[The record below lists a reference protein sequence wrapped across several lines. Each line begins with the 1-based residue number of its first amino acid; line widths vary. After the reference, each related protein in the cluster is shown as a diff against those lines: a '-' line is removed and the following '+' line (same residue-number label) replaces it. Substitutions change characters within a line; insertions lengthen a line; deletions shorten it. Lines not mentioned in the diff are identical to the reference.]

1 MDREIDPVERQE
13 PDRPGAE
20 PNQKPS
26 LRDQLDSRER
36 RPLVNRSY
44 AYCLSDAELETMK
57 DIGRF
62 RTIAVDDLAQHR
74 YQGNRDEMRQDLRSL
89 QDQGLIQ
96 RRTIWTGRQ
105 GDRLTVFVLSK
116 RGKALLEREPRQPMD
131 QRIYAG
137 FVKPAEVHH
146 DAAIYR
152 MYQTET
158 KKIEQAA
165 GRIRRVV
172 LDYELKQE
180 VYRPLAKARAKAS
193 PLSPEYGRRQ
203 AEIANQNSLKVIH
216 GKILLPDL
224 RIEYDTATGERAHVD
239 LELATHHYRGSSMRA
254 KAEAGFKMYA
264 PQESVAG
271 LTAAFDPELISEIYS
286 F

>member
-1 MDREIDPVERQE
+1 MDREIDPVEREE

-20 PNQKPS
+20 PHQKPA
-26 LRDQLDSRER
+26 LRDQLESRER

-44 AYCLSDAELETMK
+44 AYCLSEAELETMK

-116 RGKALLEREPRQPMD
+116 RGKVLLEREGRQATD

-152 MYQTET
+152 MYHAEA
-158 KKIEQAA
+158 KKIEQAD
-165 GRIRRVV
+165 GRIRRIV
-172 LDYELKQE
+172 LDYELKQN
-180 VYRPLAKARAKAS
+180 VYRPLAKARAKADRS
-193 PLSPEYGRRQ
+193 SPEYSRRQ
-203 AEIANQNSLKVIH
+203 AEIASQNSLKVIH

-224 RIEYDTATGERAHVD
+224 RIEYNTAGGELAHVD

-254 KAEAGFKMYA
+254 KAEAGFKLYA
-264 PQESVAG
+264 SQDSAAG
-271 LTAAFDPELISEIYS
+271 LTAAFDPDLISQIYS